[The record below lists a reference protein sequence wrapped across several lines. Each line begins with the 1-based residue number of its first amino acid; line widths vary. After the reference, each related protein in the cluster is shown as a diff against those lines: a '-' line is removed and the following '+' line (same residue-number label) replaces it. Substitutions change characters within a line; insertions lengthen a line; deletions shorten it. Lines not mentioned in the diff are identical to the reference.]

1 MNAVTATAPT
11 DAHAEASQS
20 PSAPAPFT
28 TPVVPGLRWSEAL
41 NLAMP
46 FMDQTH
52 IEFVDLLAA
61 VQTARDDALVSR
73 WQDLIDHT
81 DAHFGQEDRW
91 MADTG
96 FAPGSCHMTQHAV
109 VLKVLR
115 EGLALG
121 QQGQLPPI
129 RQMAHELTIWF
140 PQHAQTMDA
149 GLALHLKSVGYDPAT
164 GHVSEPEALPALAIS
179 GCGGSCSPSDSTD
192 ARSTAQGST

>member
-1 MNAVTATAPT
+1 MNA
-11 DAHAEASQS
+11 DAS
-20 PSAPAPFT
+20 PDTPSFT
-28 TPVVPGLRWSEAL
+28 SPVAPGLQWSDAL
-41 NLAMP
+41 SLSMP

-52 IEFVDLLAA
+52 IEFVDLLAQ
-61 VQTARDDALVSR
+61 VQTAQDADLVAR
-73 WQDLIDHT
+73 WQALIEHT
-81 DAHFGQEDRW
+81 DEHFGQEDRW

-115 EGLALG
+115 EGLQAG
-121 QQGQLPPI
+121 QQGQLEPI

-140 PQHAQTMDA
+140 PHHAQTMDA

-179 GCGGSCSPSDSTD
+179 GCGGSCSSGD
-192 ARSTAQGST
+192 AKTSPAETVNA